1 MSSPKLCPWLPL
13 PGDLAVRMR
22 EVLARPWVG
31 VCLCHMLLSLSK
43 LKDVTTLSIFSQPYE
58 NDTNV

>member
-43 LKDVTTLSIFSQPYE
+43 LKEVTTLSIFSQSYE